1 MADTTGIPSGQK
13 MSTNIDKNISKQKA
27 FNKELDIT
35 LQKANAILKAFGMP
49 QMGAGG
55 GNGGAGSVTTS
66 GTFSGV
72 MGTIGRIGATV
83 AGVAAGAAQALPGVQ
98 EVLGTQLLTAQARF
112 SGVGNPAALAQASM
126 RGGQATSATDSLE
139 AMRSGAQGGLL
150 GNLPGYGG
158 IMNGVSQ
165 LSNLTGSQSSAMKAA
180 VGLNSAQSVNTM
192 RMFGINVRGANG
204 AARPANEVFK
214 DIYNFASGQIG
225 HKLTPEEL
233 AISLQP
239 GNGFANFLDAAAAGN
254 SELRNAL
261 QMAAQQFAKGGDLS
275 RSSTNKTGATT
286 AAQGAQSD
294 LFAGKLGLQDAA
306 APAMSKGFMEAA
318 VQINK
323 FNKRM
328 ETTLETSKL
337 ANDAVKQLAKA
348 ETLAADQIGQAA
360 ISIMSVLATSG
371 LGGMLLG
378 RTGAALGKSGGGVGI
393 GKVGVLGIGASLAGD
408 AVSRGA
414 EHGSARSR
422 TGSALQYGAIGATIG
437 SIIPGL
443 GTATGALVGGLIGA
457 IGGLGLGASV
467 SSPNASG
474 ANLAAGNAV
483 VGVALS
489 KIGTPYS
496 WGGGST
502 SGPTVGMGSGR
513 DTVGFDCS
521 SFTRFV
527 MAKVGVVIP
536 RTAHEQQQI
545 GTQVDPMTAQPGDLL
560 FWNRPAT
567 HVAIYMGNGMM
578 IEAPRTGD
586 VVKRIGVNLKTVTSC
601 SRVLNHKTGTTGIS
615 NIMNAAGGYKGT
627 GNYGIESMASQ
638 VTVSELRGNTANEAM
653 SGGTSPTSGLGFGDS
668 SSPYGSSNTF
678 EMTKQYL
685 TINQQDGKLETRNNA
700 SGTTI
705 NYGGVT
711 VKVDVPHGAQV
722 TAQDLSKA
730 IKAEL
735 KSLPI
740 SSKVATT

>member
-1 MADTTGIPSGQK
+1 MADPTGIPSGQK
-13 MSTNIDKNISKQKA
+13 MSTNIDKNTNKQKA

-35 LQKANAILKAFGMP
+35 LQKSNAILKAFGMP

-55 GNGGAGSVTTS
+55 VSAGSLTTS
-66 GTFSGV
+66 GTFSSTL
-72 MGTIGRIGATV
+72 GTIGKIGAT
-83 AGVAAGAAQALPGVQ
+83 AIGVAAGAAQALPGVQ

-112 SGVGNPAALAQASM
+112 TGVVNPIGMAQAAM
-126 RGGQATSATDSLE
+126 RGGQATSPTDALE
-139 AMRSGAQGGLL
+139 AMRLGGQGGLL
-150 GNLPGYGG
+150 GALPGYGG
-158 IMNGVSQ
+158 IMGGVSQ

-192 RMFGINVRGANG
+192 RMFGISVRGSNG

-214 DIYNFASGQIG
+214 DIYNFASAQVGK
-225 HKLTPEEL
+225 KLTPQEV
-233 AISLQP
+233 AIGLQP
-239 GNGFANFLDAAAAGN
+239 GNGLANFLDAAAAGN

-294 LFAGKLGLQDAA
+294 LFAAKLGTEAAA
-306 APAMSKGFMEAA
+306 APAMSKGFIEGADLLSKWN
-318 VQINK
+318 QSLTN
-323 FNKRM
+323 
-328 ETTLETSKL
+328 TLETSKL

-348 ETLAADQIGQAA
+348 ETVAADQIGQAA
-360 ISIMSVLATSG
+360 LSIMSVLAASG

-393 GKVGVLGIGASLAGD
+393 GKVGVLGIGASLAGG

-422 TGSALQYGAIGATIG
+422 AGSALQYGAMGATIG

-483 VGVALS
+483 VGIALS
-489 KIGTPYS
+489 KQGTPYS
-496 WGGGST
+496 WGGGSN
-502 SGPTVGMGSGR
+502 SGPTVGIGNGK

-527 MAKVGVVIP
+527 MAKVGIVIP
-536 RTAHEQQQI
+536 RTAHEQQQV

-560 FWNRPAT
+560 FWGRPAH

-578 IEAPRTGD
+578 IESPHTGD
-586 VVKRIGVNLKTVTSC
+586 VVKRTGVNLKTVTSC
-601 SRVLNHKTGTTGIS
+601 SRVLSHKTGTTGIN
-615 NIMNAAGGYKGT
+615 NIMHAAGGYQG
-627 GNYGIESMASQ
+627 GGGYGIESAAAQ
-638 VTVSELRGNTANEAM
+638 VSVNQLRGNTASDAM
-653 SGGTSPTSGLGFGDS
+653 SGGTSSSSGLGFGDS
-668 SSPYGSSNTF
+668 SSPYSGSDTSSAI
-678 EMTKQYL
+678 TKQYL
-685 TINQQDGKLETRNNA
+685 TINSQNGTLETRNNA
-700 SGTTI
+700 SGTVI

-722 TAQDLSKA
+722 NAQDLSKA

-735 KSLPI
+735 KSLPV
-740 SSKVATT
+740 SVRVANT